1 MKIFTIGRS
10 SDNDIV
16 IEDNSLLVSRHHAT
30 LKVYDNGSITIC
42 DNSTNGTYI
51 NGRQATKDIETPV
64 KCGDNILL
72 GGEIPL
78 DWSMINFANPT
89 VTDNTELYR
98 NNRQND
104 RQVYYRPQEMFNNIF
119 SFDGRIRRLEYGISI
134 IIYGVIAFIL
144 DQIVKN
150 NDSLTWIYIAFIP
163 MLWFLIA
170 QNTKRCHDVGRSG
183 WYQLIPLYGIYLL
196 FADGESGN
204 NQYGLNPKGE

>member
-78 DWSMINFANPT
+78 DWSLIDIDYPT
-89 VTDNTELYR
+89 VTDNTEIYR

-183 WYQLIPLYGIYLL
+183 WYQLIPFYGIYLL

>member
-78 DWSMINFANPT
+78 DWSMINIANPT

-104 RQVYYRPQEMFNNIF
+104 RQVYYRPQEMFNNVF

>member
-78 DWSMINFANPT
+78 DWSMINIANPT

>member
-78 DWSMINFANPT
+78 DWSMINIANPT

-183 WYQLIPLYGIYLL
+183 WYQLIPFYGIYLL

>member
-10 SDNDIV
+10 SANDIV

-78 DWSMINFANPT
+78 DWSMINIANPT

-150 NDSLTWIYIAFIP
+150 NDSLTWIYIAFIL

>member
-72 GGEIPL
+72 GGDSVGL
-78 DWSMINFANPT
+78 
-89 VTDNTELYR
+89 
-98 NNRQND
+98 
-104 RQVYYRPQEMFNNIF
+104 VY
-119 SFDGRIRRLEYGISI
+119 D
-134 IIYGVIAFIL
+134 
-144 DQIVKN
+144 
-150 NDSLTWIYIAFIP
+150 
-163 MLWFLIA
+163 
-170 QNTKRCHDVGRSG
+170 
-183 WYQLIPLYGIYLL
+183 
-196 FADGESGN
+196 
-204 NQYGLNPKGE
+204 

>member
-78 DWSMINFANPT
+78 DWSLIDIDYPT
-89 VTDNTELYR
+89 VTDNTEIYR

>member
-1 MKIFTIGRS
+1 M
-10 SDNDIV
+10 
-16 IEDNSLLVSRHHAT
+16 VSRHHAT

-78 DWSMINFANPT
+78 DWSMINIANPT